1 MKQPRAIC
9 HGACW
14 ASRALH
20 GAAGLQV
27 YTLSMLDERLNAMY
41 KSMTDGRF
49 TDVLRQTNALLHM
62 VALTVVDTRREVDEL
77 KDLLNIVK

>member
-1 MKQPRAIC
+1 MKHLKFRNYSS
-9 HGACW
+9 HFGV
-14 ASRALH
+14 SDVH
-20 GAAGLQV
+20 ESVGLQV

-41 KSMTDGRF
+41 KSVTDGKF